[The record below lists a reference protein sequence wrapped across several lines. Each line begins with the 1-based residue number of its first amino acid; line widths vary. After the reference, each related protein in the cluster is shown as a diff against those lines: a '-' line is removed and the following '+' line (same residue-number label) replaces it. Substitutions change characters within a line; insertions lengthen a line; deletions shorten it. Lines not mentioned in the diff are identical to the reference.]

1 MTSQLAGK
9 TALTLALVIVSLGAA
24 VAAVAAGPSSVS
36 HGDAKFLQKAAA
48 DGMAEVELAQL
59 AREKAMRE
67 EVKQFAERMAADHG
81 KANEEVKSIASS
93 LNVQLPAGPD
103 KKHEKALEKLK
114 GLTGGDFD
122 RAYMK
127 HMVKDHRA
135 DLKEFRH
142 EAKAKNPNE
151 VTQFAARTVPTL
163 QEHLHMAETTYDIA
177 AAPKRS
183 GERETGSTRR

>member
-9 TALTLALVIVSLGAA
+9 TALTLALVIVTLGAA
-24 VAAVAAGPSSVS
+24 LGAVAATVPR
-36 HGDAKFLQKAAA
+36 GDAKFLQKAAA
-48 DGMAEVELAQL
+48 DGMAEVQLAQL

-103 KKHEKALEKLK
+103 RKHEKALEKLK
-114 GLTGGDFD
+114 GLSGGDFD

-177 AAPKRS
+177 YGPKRS
-183 GERETGSTRR
+183 AKRETGSTRK